1 MGSIGELTAKLQL
14 AQRKIALS
22 LELTRRAGRFYP
34 RLEGLV
40 EQLRLDTFEKNV
52 LLYIPP
58 PRHKYGD
65 RDPDLTEIYLRL

>member
-1 MGSIGELTAKLQL
+1 MIAGNDSKMGSIGELTAKLQL

-52 LLYIPP
+52 LLYP
-58 PRHKYGD
+58 
-65 RDPDLTEIYLRL
+65 LRLTSMATGTLT